1 MKNELLLLALLG
13 GLPACGGPPWT
24 AGEKEEAFR
33 LCRAEVGFPPISVFN
48 ESGPGFGTFMCQCEV
63 DYLADRVP
71 HARFTSAL
79 YLSDVNK
86 VLSAGRTECLYE
98 YRNGGR

>member
-1 MKNELLLLALLG
+1 MKKKLLLLALLG
-13 GLPACGGPPWT
+13 GLPACGSPPWT

-71 HARFTSAL
+71 HVRFNKAL
-79 YLSDVNK
+79 HVAEVNR
-86 VLSAGRTECLYE
+86 VLSNGRTACLFD